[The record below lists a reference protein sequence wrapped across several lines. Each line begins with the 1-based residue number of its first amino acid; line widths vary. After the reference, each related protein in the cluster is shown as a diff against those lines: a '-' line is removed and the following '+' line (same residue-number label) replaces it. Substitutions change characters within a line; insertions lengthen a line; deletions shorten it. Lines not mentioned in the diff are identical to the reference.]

1 MFDTTTLKQA
11 RRLASL
17 VCEARHIADE
27 LADDLNRESG
37 EAKNRAIEE
46 QLVEL
51 SDMFFD
57 MAGQLG
63 ETEGELDSLIE
74 PYDSEVA

>member
-1 MFDTTTLKQA
+1 MFDTTTLKQI
-11 RRLASL
+11 RKLASL
-17 VCEARHIADE
+17 VCEARNLADE
-27 LADDLNRESG
+27 ISSDLNSASD
-37 EAKNRAIEE
+37 EANWRIQD

-57 MAGQLG
+57 MAEELG
-63 ETEGELDSLIE
+63 STEGELDSLIA